1 MYTFRINLRT
11 HVEEPLADH
20 GIQEHSVCAWSG
32 GRSVELTSKERI
44 QQRTIEDMEGV
55 STVQMQE
62 QTIEVVNWAVQ
73 EPASGSI
80 VEQNEHLLEADPV
93 GASNEQVEGHIAQE
107 SDDDQRTLSKS
118 WNTFHRSSRKIS
130 RWSNSWECQV
140 HKFSKNSC

>member
-55 STVQMQE
+55 F
-62 QTIEVVNWAVQ
+62 
-73 EPASGSI
+73 
-80 VEQNEHLLEADPV
+80 HCADAGTDYRGGQLGCP
-93 GASNEQVEGHIAQE
+93 GAG
-107 SDDDQRTLSKS
+107 LWK
-118 WNTFHRSSRKIS
+118 HRGT
-130 RWSNSWECQV
+130 E
-140 HKFSKNSC
+140 